1 MALVKMQRLQICALK
16 TNRKQIL
23 EYLQMKEVFQLEENA
38 AEDEIFKR
46 IDTSTAKAKFM
57 RNVQL
62 ADGAIAILDTYAP
75 EKTGL
80 LDSLAGRTPVE
91 RLKLRETVAS
101 QREIMGTVNEIQ
113 GLAKEAADLKAAILK
128 LENRKEMLA
137 PWMPL
142 DISMACR
149 GTKSTALLFGM
160 LPSQI
165 TVADILQHFKE
176 KEPEILAEVQLV
188 SQDKEQIYLCVIC
201 QKKYR
206 TEAEDALRELG
217 FIRPSNIEKGI
228 PAKVAGELEAEIGRL
243 REKCGE
249 TEAKLA
255 AMGEKRAEIRRVAD
269 YYRIRGEKYE
279 LLGRLMQ
286 SDKTFILEG
295 YIPKRNAGEVVEY
308 LNNHFTLSVEV
319 TELAPNEEAPVLFYN
334 NVFSESVEGIVASFG
349 LPGKKEFDPTT
360 VMSFFYVF
368 FFGLMLSD
376 AGYGLLVSI
385 VCFALLKMYPHMEA
399 GMRKAIKMFGFCG
412 LSTLFWGI
420 MFGGFF
426 GDLVDTVS
434 RVWFGHEVTLPA
446 LWFVPLNDPV
456 RLLLWCM
463 IFGLIHLFTGMILKG
478 YILVKDKAY
487 VDFICDVVIWLIF
500 LTGLIML
507 FVGSSLFS
515 SIFGITVNYSPAMN
529 LVTKVLA
536 IGGALGVV
544 LTAGRSSK
552 NVGLRFALGL
562 YGLYDI
568 TSWLSDIL
576 SYSRLLALGLAT
588 GVIAQVINMMGSM
601 AGNSIVGAIVFIIVF
616 IFGTAL
622 NMVINIFGAY
632 VHTNRL
638 QYVEFFGKFYEG
650 GGKAFEP
657 FGTHTKYVKFKED

>member
-23 EYLQMKEVFQLEENA
+23 EYLQLKEVFQLEENA
-38 AEDEIFKR
+38 AEDEIFR
-46 IDTSTAKAKFM
+46 RMDTTTAKAKFM

-62 ADGAIAILDTYAP
+62 ADGAISILDTYAP

-91 RLKLRETVAS
+91 RFRLREAVEG
-101 QREIMGTVNEIQ
+101 QRETMNVVNEIQ
-113 GLAKEAADLKAAILK
+113 SLAKEAADTKARILK
-128 LENRKEMLA
+128 LENRKEMLV

-142 DISMACR
+142 DISMTCR
-149 GTKSTALLFGM
+149 GTKTTAVLLGM
-160 LPSQI
+160 LPSSLS
-165 TVADILQHFKE
+165 VADVLQAFKE
-176 KEPEILAEVQLV
+176 KEPEIPAEVQLV
-188 SQDKEQIYLCVIC
+188 SRDKDQIYVCVIC
-201 QKKYR
+201 QKKR
-206 TEAEDALRELG
+206 VTQAEETLRELG
-217 FIRPSNIEKGI
+217 FVRSAGLEKGI
-228 PAKVAGELEAEIGRL
+228 PAKQAEKIDKKIGELRK
-243 REKCGE
+243 KCEE

-255 AMGEKRAEIRRVAD
+255 SMGEKRAEISRVAD
-269 YYRIRGEKYE
+269 YYRIREEKYD
-279 LLGRLMQ
+279 LLGKLMQ
-286 SDKTFILEG
+286 SDKTFIMEG
-295 YIPKRNAGEVVEY
+295 YIPKRNAEEIVNY
-308 LNNHFTLSVEV
+308 LNGHFILSAEV
-319 TELAPNEEAPVLFYN
+319 TDLDPDEEAPVLFYN
-334 NVFSESVEGIVASFG
+334 NAFSESVEGIVASFG

-360 VMSFFYVF
+360 IMSFFYVF

-376 AGYGLLVSI
+376 AGYGLLISI
-385 VCFALLKMYPHMEA
+385 VCFALLKMYPHMET

-420 MFGGFF
+420 MFGGYF
-426 GDLVDTVS
+426 GDLADTVS
-434 RVWFGHEVTLPA
+434 RVWFGHEITLPA

-487 VDFICDVVIWLIF
+487 GDFICDVVIWMIF
-500 LTGLIML
+500 LIGLLML

-515 SIFGITVNYSPAMN
+515 SIFDIPVEYSPAIS
-529 LVTKVLA
+529 LLSKVLA
-536 IGGALGVV
+536 IGGAVGVV

-588 GVIAQVINMMGSM
+588 GVIAQVVNMMGSM
-601 AGNSIVGAIVFIIVF
+601 AGNGIFGTIIFIIVF
-616 IFGTAL
+616 LFGTAL